1 MPVPFEK
8 NHTYQDLR
16 PKKTA
21 EELRLM
27 KLLETQHR
35 QLKASQQQLTQQ
47 KESLMQVMTQ
57 VIERLKS
64 ENERLKSE
72 NERLKKDNKSLED
85 AVRYGGDFQQC
96 ILM

>member
-1 MPVPFEK
+1 MPFKK

-21 EELRLM
+21 NEFRLM
-27 KLLETQHR
+27 KLLETQRR

-47 KESLMQVMTQ
+47 KESLTQ
-57 VIERLKS
+57 VIERLQ
-64 ENERLKSE
+64 SE
-72 NERLKKDNKSLED
+72 NERLKKDNASLEE

-96 ILM
+96 IQM